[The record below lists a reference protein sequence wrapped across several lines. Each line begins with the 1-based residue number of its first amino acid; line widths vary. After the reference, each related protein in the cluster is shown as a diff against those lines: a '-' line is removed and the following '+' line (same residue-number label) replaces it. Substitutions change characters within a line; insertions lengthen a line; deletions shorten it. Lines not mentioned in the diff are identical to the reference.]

1 MPRFITT
8 IRLLESSMMK
18 VTFCASDF
26 PNKVGGPYSWLPRLL
41 PLLRDRGI
49 ESKVLFF
56 IPGKRKQ
63 CRAVQLVKEQG
74 FEYSVKKFPR
84 YTDQRIRWILEELKE
99 DSPDVFI
106 PNLVV
111 PAFYASRWVKK
122 AGIPTVGVMHSDD
135 SFYHSVLDQFVFGS
149 SDYRLSGLVAVSR
162 FIEET
167 IHNQGTTQSL
177 IRCIPCGAPVPPTT
191 TKKTSDKL
199 RIIYVGRLVEEQKQI
214 SLLTKAFC
222 RAVREVPDTEA
233 IIYGSGSSRDAVEKI
248 IAEEGRSI
256 SVKLGGRIDSDK
268 VQQNLL
274 QSHVIVL
281 LSDYE
286 GLPIALMEAM
296 ACGVVP
302 VCLRIRSGIP
312 ELVEDGVT
320 GLLVDDRGDSFV
332 DAIRR
337 LQQESGLWEKL
348 SQGARSKMEREY
360 SDSIAGDLW
369 AELLQELHQN
379 SNRSQEIKIPRFLSV
394 PPVHPAFVKRDPRRP
409 SLGKRLLAKFPNLL
423 KKTKQIDD

>member
-1 MPRFITT
+1 
-8 IRLLESSMMK
+8 MK
-18 VTFCASDF
+18 ITFCASDF
-26 PNKVGGPYSWLPRLL
+26 PNRVGGPYAWLPRLL
-41 PLLRDRGI
+41 PLLRERGI

-56 IPGKRKQ
+56 IPGNKKK

-74 FEYSVKKFPR
+74 FQYSVKKSPR
-84 YTDQRIRWILEELKE
+84 YTDQRIRWILEQLQE
-99 DSPDVFI
+99 DPPDVFI
-106 PNLVV
+106 PNLIV

-135 SFYHSVLDQFVFGS
+135 PFYYGVLDQFVFGK
-149 SDYRLSGLVAVSR
+149 SDYKLSAFVAVSR
-162 FIEET
+162 FIEEN
-167 IHNQGTTQSL
+167 IHNKGKTQSL
-177 IRCIPCGAPVPPTT
+177 IRCIPYGAPIPSIT
-191 TKKTSDKL
+191 TKKASEKL

-222 RAVREVPDTEA
+222 RAVREVPNTEA
-233 IIYGSGSSRDAVEKI
+233 IIYGSGSSSDAVEKI
-248 IAEEGRSI
+248 IAEQGQGI

-268 VQQNLL
+268 VQQHLL
-274 QSHVIVL
+274 KSHVIVL

-312 ELVEDGVT
+312 ELIEDGMT
-320 GLLVDDRGDSFV
+320 GLLVDDRGDSFTN
-332 DAIRR
+332 AIRR

-348 SQGARSKMEREY
+348 SQGARSKMETEY

-369 AELLQELHQN
+369 AELLQELYQN
-379 SNRSQEIKIPRFLSV
+379 SNKHQTIQIPRFFSV

-409 SLGKRLLAKFPNLL
+409 SLGERLLGKFPNLI
-423 KKTKQIDD
+423 KKKINP